1 MAEKKDAKPKQP
13 AKPQGSK
20 KAKAEVEAPL
30 EPGQKPARPKLNN
43 AASARLRLKYS
54 AEIRAALQKE
64 LGLDNIMAV
73 PNLEKVVVNMG
84 VGEATQNAK
93 VLDPA
98 VAELAQIT
106 GQKPVVTKA
115 KKSIAAFKL
124 REGMPIGC
132 MVTLRRDRMYFFM
145 DKLVNVVL
153 PRVRDFRGVSEKA
166 FDGRG
171 NYTLG
176 VKEQIIFP
184 EIDYDKIDKVK
195 GMNITIVTTARTD
208 EEGKFLLKLLGMPFR
223 R

>member
-1 MAEKKDAKPKQP
+1 MQEFKYKSPMQAPRLEKI
-13 AKPQGSK
+13 
-20 KAKAEVEAPL
+20 VI
-30 EPGQKPARPKLNN
+30 N
-43 AASARLRLKYS
+43 
-54 AEIRAALQKE
+54 
-64 LGLDNIMAV
+64 LGL
-73 PNLEKVVVNMG
+73 
-84 VGEATQNAK
+84 GEAIQNIKLLESAQT
-93 VLDPA
+93 
-98 VAELAQIT
+98 ELSAIA

-132 MVTLRRDRMYFFM
+132 MVTLRRDRMYFFL